1 MNRQE
6 ASFFP
11 ITMPWFLLVP
21 NFSFHN
27 RYERIMQQYSD
38 ITGGAG
44 VGSSH
49 HHHQNS
55 SSSGDPFDAY
65 SPRRLLS
72 HQLNSQSGYAAQ
84 NPSSSSA
91 NPAPVHHHHH
101 HHQSLRTFPSILRYM
116 GTSGKIIHQNFFA
129 FNFPFLLNLDSPVG
143 GHGSRA
149 TAVTVQNSASQTLSD
164 LAQAASNQLMAENG
178 SSGSNAAAASA
189 TATEG
194 GDSAAAGTSA
204 GGSGGGNSF
213 ESSRESSVE
222 RDDPLLSDHPYGL
235 PSYRTRVR
243 RLLAA
248 ANARPPSAAAGSD
261 RNASSRGEVK

>member
-6 ASFFP
+6 ASSFP

-49 HHHQNS
+49 HHHHQNS
-55 SSSGDPFDAY
+55 PSSGDPFDAY

-116 GTSGKIIHQNFFA
+116 GTSGKIIHQK
-129 FNFPFLLNLDSPVG
+129 NLRSIS
-143 GHGSRA
+143 H
-149 TAVTVQNSASQTLSD
+149 
-164 LAQAASNQLMAENG
+164 
-178 SSGSNAAAASA
+178 
-189 TATEG
+189 
-194 GDSAAAGTSA
+194 
-204 GGSGGGNSF
+204 F
-213 ESSRESSVE
+213 
-222 RDDPLLSDHPYGL
+222 Y
-235 PSYRTRVR
+235 
-243 RLLAA
+243 
-248 ANARPPSAAAGSD
+248 
-261 RNASSRGEVK
+261 